1 MNSFKNLEEETLE
14 THDLP
19 LSVKSNVHNQLLGMR
34 TSVNIVEVYLNRIFD
49 MLTGLFGGETNTKA
63 NTHMLTFYVP
73 TQGVALEEDT
83 FLTTL
88 VDTFKLV
95 NTPKIL
101 WILPAGSGVEVSI
114 KLPSQDAAK
123 VTKSINRK
131 KLEELKFELR

>member
-1 MNSFKNLEEETLE
+1 MNSFKNLEEDTLE
-14 THDLP
+14 KHDLP
-19 LSVKSNVHNQLLGMR
+19 LEVKSNVQNQLLGMR
-34 TSVNIVEVYLNRIFD
+34 TSVNIIEVYFNRIFD

-73 TQGVALEEDT
+73 TRGVALEEDT
-83 FLTTL
+83 FLDKL
-88 VDTFKLV
+88 INTFQLI

-101 WILPAGSGVEVSI
+101 WILPAGNGVEVSI